1 MPFIQVR
8 LSVSLDGTQK
18 NDLQGKLSNAVSAAF
33 SKPQAYIMSEIEG
46 GCSLFMNGK
55 TLEKGAYISVSLLGN
70 ASKPACSDLT
80 KTICDILSNDF
91 GISGSSVYVTYH
103 PTELWGWN
111 GMMF

>member
-8 LSVSLDGTQK
+8 LSSSVDAEKK
-18 NDLQGKLSNAVSAAF
+18 NDLQGKISNVISAAF
-33 SKPQAYIMSEIEG
+33 AKPQAYIMSEIEG

-55 TLEKGAYISVSLLGN
+55 PLENGAYISVSLLGG
-70 ASKPACSDLT
+70 APKPACNEAT
-80 KTICDILSNDF
+80 KAICDILAKELN
-91 GISGSSVYVTYH
+91 ISGSGVYITYH